1 LKESDQTKVW
11 GKHVAVTG
19 GGAILTLLNSVKVLL
34 LPEFSHDN

>member
-11 GKHVAVTG
+11 GKRVAAAG
-19 GGAILTLLNSVKVLL
+19 GGAIRTLLNSVKVLL